1 MAAYGAQYVHTIMPF
16 LWFELTNWS
25 FLQFC
30 TSQRIMV
37 IQIYSIGAGALT
49 HAILIGILVFWL
61 DWGFTGICWATA
73 MVFVGRTLATQAFF
87 RCKKDSFTLYD
98 DVKLFSRETTTNL
111 GPMIKLGVQS
121 MFMGVWGW
129 WAFEIFTF
137 MATYLGETQAAAQ
150 S

>member
-1 MAAYGAQYVHTIMPF
+1 M
-16 LWFELTNWS
+16 
-25 FLQFC
+25 
-30 TSQRIMV
+30 
-37 IQIYSIGAGALT
+37 GAGALT
-49 HAILIGILVFWL
+49 HGICIGIFVFWL

-73 MVFVGRTLATQAFF
+73 MVFVGRSIATQTFMA
-87 RCKKDSFTLYD
+87 CKKDSFTFYD

-111 GPMIKLGVQS
+111 GPLIKLCVQS
-121 MFMGVWGW
+121 MLMGVWGW